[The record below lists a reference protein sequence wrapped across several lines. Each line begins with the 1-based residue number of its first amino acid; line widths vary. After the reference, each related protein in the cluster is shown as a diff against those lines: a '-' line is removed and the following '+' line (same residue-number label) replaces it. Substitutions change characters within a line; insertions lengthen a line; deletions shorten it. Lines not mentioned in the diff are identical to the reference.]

1 MLRSKKFAFII
12 VILLSVLVI
21 AQVPRSEA
29 STSTSEEKALSFLTD
44 VIGLDMSKYTTS
56 VTRHTSSSA
65 GEEYITYRLESFLT
79 SQVNANFVF
88 YEGKLG
94 SCNLNPSFGQHVLYS
109 HLDSDSFNTTLH
121 MVERYQSWL
130 NDSQVQEMVNL
141 MGKVDS
147 VRNATEFSGNLTFR
161 IVVYSPS
168 YCVQV

>member
-12 VILLSVLVI
+12 VILLLVLVI

-56 VTRHTSSSA
+56 VTRHTEPSA

-79 SQVNANFVF
+79 SQVDANFVF

-94 SCNLNPSFGQHVLYS
+94 SCNLSPSFGQHLLYS
-109 HLDSDSFNTTLH
+109 QPDPDQFNTTLH
-121 MVERYQSWL
+121 MVERYQRWL

-141 MGKVDS
+141 LGKVGS
-147 VRNATEFSGNLTFR
+147 VRNATRSFQA
-161 IVVYSPS
+161 I
-168 YCVQV
+168 